1 MDDTSRYIPRSVGR
15 GTPGALDQVH
25 RRHAAA
31 DNQSFQPLPAPTGT
45 PPFHLDL
52 AQVLPPAQMTQI
64 STERRLVLHVVGD
77 TGGIN
82 NPAPQHLVATA
93 MTRDITAA
101 TTGTAATP
109 AALYILGDVV
119 YFYGEAEH
127 YFGQFYEPYAG
138 YPAPI
143 LAIPGNHDGDLPPHP
158 TVGSLAAYV
167 DNFDAT
173 TPHLTA
179 EAGDTHRDAMTQPNP
194 YWTLTTPVATV
205 IGLYS
210 NVPDGGQLDDAQ
222 ISWLAREL
230 TAADP
235 DKALILT
242 AHHPVYSADNYHGGS
257 SYLGAVIDHATTT
270 SGRIPDLILAGHVH
284 NYQRF
289 TRTRPDGTTTVY
301 IAAGAGGYPNLTAMA
316 TLNGH
321 PLPQPWPVPNTDVV
335 LDSYV
340 DDRHGYLVLDITPAT
355 LTLTYRTVPTPTEPA
370 TDPTRTADTLT
381 ITVRNADAPQ
391 RS

>member
-1 MDDTSRYIPRSVGR
+1 MEDTPRYIPRSVGR
-15 GTPGALDQVH
+15 GTPGALHQVDREH
-25 RRHAAA
+25 GAA
-31 DNQSFQPLPAPTGT
+31 DNQPFQPLPAPTST

-64 STERRLVLHVVGD
+64 SAERRLVLHVVGD

-82 NPAPQHLVATA
+82 NPAPQHLVAAA

-101 TTGTAATP
+101 AAGSPGTP

-167 DNFDAT
+167 ENFDAAS
-173 TPHLTA
+173 PHRTV
-179 EAGDTHRDAMTQPNP
+179 ESGDTHRDAMTQPNP
-194 YWTLTTPVATV
+194 YWTLTTPVATI

-222 ISWLAREL
+222 IAWLAGEL

-257 SYLGAVIDHATTT
+257 SYLGAIIDHATDTT
-270 SGRIPDLILAGHVH
+270 GRIPDLVPRRARAQLPTLH
-284 NYQRF
+284 
-289 TRTRPDGTTTVY
+289 P
-301 IAAGAGGYPNLTAMA
+301 YPLRRHHHH
-316 TLNGH
+316 LH
-321 PLPQPWPVPNTDVV
+321 RRRRWRLPQPH
-335 LDSYV
+335 
-340 DDRHGYLVLDITPAT
+340 RHGH
-355 LTLTYRTVPTPTEPA
+355 
-370 TDPTRTADTLT
+370 
-381 ITVRNADAPQ
+381 PQ
-391 RS
+391 RPTAPSTLAGPPHRRRARHLRRRPARLPPPRHHPRHVDSHLPHRPLPH